1 MADASKTRVAIEQA
15 SENERARI
23 YRKISLRLISMIFLC
38 YVLNYIDRVNVSFAK
53 LTFQSDIGLSDASY
67 GFGVG
72 IFYVGYILFEV
83 PSNLLLGRIGARKT
97 LTRIMCLWGL
107 VSCSMAF
114 VTSPATFY
122 LARILL
128 GAAEAGFFPGIV
140 LYLTFWFP
148 HRLRGRVMS
157 LFVLAIAVS
166 GIVGGP
172 ASGWIIQHLAGAA
185 GFKGWQWLFLVEG
198 ALPVLVGVGAFFV
211 LSDRP
216 ADAAWL
222 TPREKAI
229 VAADL
234 SSGTFEQGHA
244 PARAFLSALRNPKLW
259 IATFGYFSITWAG
272 TVLNFWAPTIIQRS
286 GVADV
291 FSVGLLSAIPYSV
304 GAVGML
310 LLCRSSDRRLERRWH
325 FALSAFLAATAA
337 LAISLVAQNV
347 AAAIACLALLAIGYL
362 SATALFW
369 TIPVRFLTE
378 AEAVGS
384 LAFISSMGQV
394 GSLAAPIAFGFFTS
408 LTGGLAVSTGLVA
421 FVLATGGMAILSLRK
436 PRLVERP
443 LSSKPINTGC
453 DFGTRS

>member
-1 MADASKTRVAIEQA
+1 MADACATLAEIGKA
-15 SENERARI
+15 SETERAMI
-23 YRKISLRLISMIFLC
+23 YRKIGLRLIPMIFLC

-157 LFVLAIAVS
+157 LFGLAIAVS

-172 ASGWIIQHLAGAA
+172 ASGWIIQNLAGAA
-185 GFKGWQWLFLVEG
+185 GFKGWQWLFLLEG
-198 ALPVLVGVGAFFV
+198 ALPVLVGIGAFFV

-216 ADAAWL
+216 ADAGWL

-229 VAADL
+229 IADDL
-234 SSGTFEQGHA
+234 SSGTVAQSHA
-244 PARAFLSALRNPKLW
+244 PGRAFLSALRNPKLW

-325 FALSAFLAATAA
+325 FALAAFLAATAA
-337 LAISLVAQNV
+337 LAISIVAQNL

-394 GSLAAPIAFGFFTS
+394 GSLTAPIAFGS
-408 LTGGLAVSTGLVA
+408 LASRTGNLTISTGLVA
-421 FVLATGGMAILSLRK
+421 FVLAAGGIAILSLRDLHSVK
-436 PRLVERP
+436 GAR
-443 LSSKPINTGC
+443 SSKAINASSN
-453 DFGTRS
+453 FGTRQ

>member
-1 MADASKTRVAIEQA
+1 MADAGATLREIGQA
-15 SENERARI
+15 SAAERAMI
-23 YRKISLRLISMIFLC
+23 YRKVGLRLIPMIFLC
-38 YVLNYIDRVNVSFAK
+38 YVLNYVDRVNVSFAK

-122 LARILL
+122 LARVLL
-128 GAAEAGFFPGIV
+128 GAAEAGFFPGVV

-172 ASGWIIQHLAGAA
+172 ASGWIIQNFAGAA

-198 ALPVLVGVGAFFV
+198 TLPVLVGIGAFFV

-216 ADAAWL
+216 ADAGWL

-229 VAADL
+229 IAADL
-234 SSGTFEQGHA
+234 SSGTVAKGHA
-244 PARAFLSALRNPKLW
+244 PGRAFLSALRNPKLW

-325 FALSAFLAATAA
+325 FALAAFLAATAA
-337 LAISLVAQNV
+337 LAISIVAQNV
-347 AAAIACLALLAIGYL
+347 GAAIACLAVLAIGYL

-394 GSLAAPIAFGFFTS
+394 GSLTAPIAFGS
-408 LTGGLAVSTGLVA
+408 LASRTGNLTISTGLVA
-421 FVLATGGMAILSLRK
+421 FVLAAGGIAILSLRDVHSLSK
-436 PRLVERP
+436 N
-443 LSSKPINTGC
+443 LSSKPINVSSN
-453 DFGTRS
+453 FGTGQ

>member
-1 MADASKTRVAIEQA
+1 MAGACTPLVGIEPA
-15 SENERARI
+15 SETERAVI
-23 YRKISLRLISMIFLC
+23 YRKIGLRLIPMVFLC

-114 VTSPATFY
+114 VTSPGTFY
-122 LARILL
+122 LARVLL

-172 ASGWIIQHLAGAA
+172 ASGWIIQNLAGAA

-198 ALPVLVGVGAFFV
+198 ALPVLVGTGAFFV
-211 LSDRP
+211 LCDRP

-222 TPREKAI
+222 TPREKTI

-234 SSGTFEQGHA
+234 SSGNVEPAHA

-291 FSVGLLSAIPYSV
+291 FNVGLLSAVPYSV

-325 FALSAFLAATAA
+325 FALAAFLAATAA
-337 LAISLVAQNV
+337 LSISIVAQNV
-347 AAAIACLALLAIGYL
+347 AAAITCLALLAMGYL

-369 TIPVRFLTE
+369 TIPVRFLSET
-378 AEAVGS
+378 EAVGS

-394 GSLAAPIAFGFFTS
+394 GSLTAPIAFGFLAS
-408 LTGGLAVSTGLVA
+408 QTGGLTASTGLVA
-421 FVLATGGMAILSLRK
+421 FVLTAGGMAILSLRDL
-436 PRLVERP
+436 RSVAGP
-443 LSSKPINTGC
+443 LPSKQSHTRS